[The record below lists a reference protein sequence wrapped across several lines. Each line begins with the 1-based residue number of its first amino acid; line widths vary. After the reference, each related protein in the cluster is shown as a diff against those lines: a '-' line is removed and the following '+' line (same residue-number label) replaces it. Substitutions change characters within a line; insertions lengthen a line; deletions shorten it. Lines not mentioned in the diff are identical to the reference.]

1 MPLVET
7 EKTKRTI
14 MKTYSK
20 IAIAAGVAVIG
31 GVAVASAVS
40 AHGGFGKRGGHWGGG
55 FGGPAAMLMEQI
67 DANQDD
73 KLTQAE
79 IDEAIRSRLASAD
92 MDGDGKLNLDEF
104 QPILIEIMRPKIV
117 DGFQFLDANGDAV
130 ITLEEI
136 DRPMSR
142 VVSRLDRN
150 DDGELTSD
158 ELRKRHRGWRHG
170 HHDDDDDEDDN

>member
-1 MPLVET
+1 
-7 EKTKRTI
+7 
-14 MKTYSK
+14 MKKHTK
-20 IAIAAGVAVIG
+20 IAIAAGIVVVG
-31 GVAVASAVS
+31 GIALASAGMARGS
-40 AHGGFGKRGGHWGGG
+40 FGHHGGLWK
-55 FGGPAAMLMEQI
+55 GGPGAMLMEQL

-92 MDGDGKLNLDEF
+92 IDGDGKLNLEEF
-104 QPILIEIMRPKIV
+104 QPILVEIMRPRIV
-117 DGFQFLDANGDAV
+117 DGFQFLDADGDAA

-170 HHDDDDDEDDN
+170 HHDDDEDDDDN

>member
-1 MPLVET
+1 
-7 EKTKRTI
+7 
-14 MKTYSK
+14 MKTHSK
-20 IAIAAGVAVIG
+20 IAIAAAVAVIG
-31 GVAVASAVS
+31 GVAVAGAVK
-40 AHGGFGKRGGHWGGG
+40 AHGGFGKRGGVWGGG
-55 FGGPAAMLMEQI
+55 FGGPGAMLMQQL
-67 DANQDD
+67 DANEDD
-73 KLTQAE
+73 KLTRAE

-92 MDGDGKLNLDEF
+92 KDGDGKLNLEEF
-104 QPILIEIMRPKIV
+104 QPVLVEIMRPRIV
-117 DGFQFLDANGDAV
+117 DGFQFLDADGDAV

-170 HHDDDDDEDDN
+170 HHDDEDDDN

>member
-1 MPLVET
+1 MRLVET
-7 EKTKRTI
+7 EQTTRTI
-14 MKTYSK
+14 MKTHSK
-20 IAIAAGVAVIG
+20 IAIATAAAVIG
-31 GVAVASAVS
+31 GIAVAGAVK
-40 AHGGFGKRGGHWGGG
+40 AHGGFGKRGGPWGGG
-55 FGGPAAMLMEQI
+55 FGGPGAMLMEQL

-92 MDGDGKLNLDEF
+92 SDGDGKLNLDEF
-104 QPILIEIMRPKIV
+104 QPILVEIMRPKIV
-117 DGFQFLDANGDAV
+117 DGFQFLDADGDAL

-158 ELRKRHRGWRHG
+158 ELKKRHRGWRHG
-170 HHDDDDDEDDN
+170 QYDDDDDDDN